1 MLNVLYL
8 VHDLQDPATRRRTMM
23 LEAGG
28 ASVTVAGF
36 HRAKLAS
43 DDKRISFG
51 ATQDGNFN
59 QRISAVF
66 GAATNLRKL
75 LSGVS
80 KPDCIIA
87 RNLET
92 LFLARRATAS
102 FGDDNIPIVYECLDI
117 HRLLLRKDA
126 VGIGLRWL
134 ERRLSNEVSL
144 LLTSSPAFLAQYFD
158 AYGQCA
164 APSLIVENRLLDLD
178 AEYVGAAPDRSA
190 DVSPPWVIGWFG
202 ALRCSRSLAIL
213 SDLSRKMDGRVKVQL
228 RGRPAMREIPG
239 FRSAVVSEPY
249 LSFEGAYRNPED
261 MATIYGHV
269 HFTWAI
275 DFFEEGQNSEW
286 LLPNRLYEGCRFGAV
301 PIALRR
307 TEVGKFLARKGFGI
321 LLDEASPETLKEVL
335 GTFSEADYAEHQAR
349 IAAVDP
355 STWVCTARDCRELVA
370 QLPRSKHPVVS
381 LEPSILDR
389 RAA

>member
-1 MLNVLYL
+1 MLNILYL

-36 HRAKLAS
+36 HRVRLGK

-51 ATQDGNFN
+51 ITQDGNFN
-59 QRISAVF
+59 QRISAVL
-66 GAATNLRKL
+66 GAAANLRRL
-75 LSGVS
+75 LGGVA

-92 LFLARRATAS
+92 LFLAQRAAS
-102 FGDDNIPIVYECLDI
+102 NFGDENIPIVYECLDI

-134 ERRLSNEVSL
+134 ERRLSNNVSL
-144 LLTSSPAFLAQYFD
+144 LLTSSPAFLSQYFEP
-158 AYGQCA
+158 YGQCA
-164 APSLIVENRLLDLD
+164 APSLIVENRLLDLEAD
-178 AEYVGAAPDRSA
+178 ALDAPPDRSVQVA
-190 DVSPPWVIGWFG
+190 PPWVIGWFG
-202 ALRCSRSLAIL
+202 ALRCSRSLSIL
-213 SDLSRKMDGRVKVQL
+213 SQLSREMEGQVKVVL
-228 RGRPAMREIPG
+228 RGRPAMREMPG
-239 FRSAVVSEPY
+239 FRSVVVSEPH

-261 MATIYGHV
+261 MAAIYGQA

-301 PIALRR
+301 PIALKR

-321 LLDEASPETLKEVL
+321 LLDEASPDALKDAL
-335 GTFSEADYAEHQAR
+335 GAFDEADYADHRAR
-349 IAAVDP
+349 IAAIDP
-355 STWVCTARDCRELVA
+355 STWVCTTRDCCELVA
-370 QLPRSKHPVVS
+370 RLPRSKRMSVLRESTV
-381 LEPSILDR
+381 LDR